1 LEDEIY
7 PGEETMPYLNTHNAV
22 RLDKTFQEPSLQ
34 IDDQQCFTD
43 LQQQIIFSCGS

>member
-22 RLDKTFQEPSLQ
+22 RLD
-34 IDDQQCFTD
+34 
-43 LQQQIIFSCGS
+43 